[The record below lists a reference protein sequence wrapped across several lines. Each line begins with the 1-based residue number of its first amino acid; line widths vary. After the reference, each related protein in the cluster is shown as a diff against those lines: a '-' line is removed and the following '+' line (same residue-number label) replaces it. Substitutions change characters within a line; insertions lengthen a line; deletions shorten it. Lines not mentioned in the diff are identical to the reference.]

1 MDISG
6 ITRPRW
12 ASVSLILV
20 LTSAL
25 AACAQQM
32 HNVDS
37 RYYSIPSGSK
47 LILHKD
53 LNIPARKAHVNIQGG
68 GTAAGLNNFNVG
80 CEIEVRKL
88 GPGVVTAD
96 TFTITRAESSQEWI
110 NRPSTMRF
118 YRTMYLKSAT
128 QPNVMNMVCQY
139 WDYPLHGD
147 EISVDEMREALG
159 SVASFEFAQ

>member
-1 MDISG
+1 MKVSR
-6 ITRPRW
+6 ITRSRW
-12 ASVSLILV
+12 VSASFIIL
-20 LTSAL
+20 LTAAL

-37 RYYSIPSGSK
+37 RYFSIPSGSK

-53 LNIPARKAHVNIQGG
+53 LNIPAGKAHVDIQGG
-68 GTAAGLNNFNVG
+68 GSKAGLNNFNVG

-88 GPGVVTAD
+88 GPGVVKAD
-96 TFTITRAESSQEWI
+96 TFTITRAESSREWI
-110 NRPSTMRF
+110 NQPSTMRF
-118 YRTMYLKSAT
+118 YRTMYLKSDS

-147 EISVDEMREALG
+147 DISVDEMREALG
-159 SVASFEFAQ
+159 DVASFEFAQ

>member
-1 MDISG
+1 MEISG

-12 ASVSLILV
+12 LSASLILV
-20 LTSAL
+20 LTSVL

-37 RYYSIPSGSK
+37 NYYSIPSGSK
-47 LILHKD
+47 LILHRD
-53 LNIPARKAHVNIQGG
+53 LNIPAGKAHVNIQGG
-68 GTAAGLNNFNVG
+68 GSKAGLNNFNVG

-88 GPGVVTAD
+88 GPSVVKAD

-118 YRTMYLKSAT
+118 YRIMYLKSDT

-139 WDYPLHGD
+139 WDYPLHGK
-147 EISVDEMREALG
+147 EISVAEMREALG
-159 SVASFEFAQ
+159 AVASFEFAQ

>member
-1 MDISG
+1 MKSSG
-6 ITRPRW
+6 IIMPRW
-12 ASVSLILV
+12 LSASLLFILTAV
-20 LTSAL
+20 L

-37 RYYSIPSGSK
+37 RYFSIPSGSK
-47 LILHKD
+47 LILHRD
-53 LNIPARKAHVNIQGG
+53 LNIPAGKAHVNIQGG
-68 GTAAGLNNFNVG
+68 GSKAGLNNFNVG

-88 GPGVVTAD
+88 GPSVVNAD

-118 YRTMYLKSAT
+118 YRTMYLKSDI
-128 QPNVMNMVCQY
+128 QPGVMNMVCQY

-159 SVASFEFAQ
+159 NVASFEFTQ